1 MRKKA
6 KAKPKAKASRRSKFW
21 PGLLLGG
28 VIAASAV
35 HFVPAWLK
43 DQEQTAGQETT
54 GTSPTPPKGNGAGSS
69 KESAAAPAKAPA
81 QPQPQPQP
89 QPPPVPP
96 AAGGLPFFRD
106 PALAA
111 NLLTRLGM
119 GESYPGSLLWK
130 KADTLGWNAFGVLAT
145 SGSSV
150 ATTGTAGNTVTCLLE
165 STRADR
171 VEALRLIA
179 NVFDPQGEK
188 ATMARFKSLAQAVLN
203 ETRCPVTRQFLDA
216 IDGNLSLQTESSQGR
231 FTLAQ
236 APLAPGTRWELTVES
251 R

>member
-6 KAKPKAKASRRSKFW
+6 KAKPKAKAPRSSKFW

-43 DQEQTAGQETT
+43 DRKQTSGQETA
-54 GTSPTPPKGNGAGSS
+54 GTSTTTSKAKSAGSARD
-69 KESAAAPAKAPA
+69 SAAAPAKAPA
-81 QPQPQPQP
+81 QPQAPA
-89 QPPPVPP
+89 VAK

-130 KADTLGWNAFGVLAT
+130 KADALGWNAFGVLAT
-145 SGSSV
+145 SGSQVS
-150 ATTGTAGNTVTCLLE
+150 TTGPAGNTVSCLLE
-165 STRADR
+165 STRAER
-171 VEALRLIA
+171 VEALRLVA
-179 NVFDPQGEK
+179 NVFDPKGDQ
-188 ATMARFKSLAQAVLN
+188 ATMARFRSLALAVLN
-203 ETRCPVTRQFLDA
+203 ETRCPATRQFLDA
-216 IDGNLSLQTESSQGR
+216 IDGNLSLQTESPQGR

-236 APLAPGTRWELTVES
+236 SRLAPGSRWELTVEA

>member
-6 KAKPKAKASRRSKFW
+6 KAKPKAKAPRSSKFW

-35 HFVPAWLK
+35 HFVPAWIK
-43 DQEQTAGQETT
+43 DRKQTSRQETAGTSTT
-54 GTSPTPPKGNGAGSS
+54 TSRAKSAGSS
-69 KESAAAPAKAPA
+69 KESEAAPAKTKA
-81 QPQPQPQP
+81 QPQA
-89 QPPPVPP
+89 PPVPR

-145 SGSSV
+145 SGSQV
-150 ATTGTAGNTVTCLLE
+150 ATTGPAGNTVTCLLE

-179 NVFDPQGEK
+179 NVFDPKGNQ

>member
-6 KAKPKAKASRRSKFW
+6 KAKPKAKAPRSSKFW

-43 DQEQTAGQETT
+43 DRKQTAGQETT
-54 GTSPTPPKGNGAGSS
+54 GTSTTTSKAKSAGSS
-69 KESAAAPAKAPA
+69 KESEAAPAKAPA
-81 QPQPQPQP
+81 QPQA
-89 QPPPVPP
+89 PPVPQ

-130 KADTLGWNAFGVLAT
+130 KADALGWNAFGVLAT
-145 SGSSV
+145 SGSQVS
-150 ATTGTAGNTVTCLLE
+150 TTGPAGNTVTCLLE

-179 NVFDPQGEK
+179 NVFDPKGNQ

>member
-6 KAKPKAKASRRSKFW
+6 KAKPKAKAPRSSKFW

-43 DQEQTAGQETT
+43 DRKQTAGQETT
-54 GTSPTPPKGNGAGSS
+54 GTSTTTSKAKSAGSS

-81 QPQPQPQP
+81 QPQA
-89 QPPPVPP
+89 PPVPQ

-130 KADTLGWNAFGVLAT
+130 KADALGWNAFGVLAT
-145 SGSSV
+145 SGSQVS
-150 ATTGTAGNTVTCLLE
+150 TTGPAGNTVTCLLE

-179 NVFDPQGEK
+179 NVFDPKGNQ

>member
-6 KAKPKAKASRRSKFW
+6 KAKLKAKPKAKASGPSKFW

-35 HFVPAWLK
+35 HFVPSWLK
-43 DQEQTAGQETT
+43 DQKQAPGQETK
-54 GTSPTPPKGNGAGSS
+54 GTPTTPPTGNGAGSTR
-69 KESAAAPAKAPA
+69 ESAAAPAKAPA
-81 QPQPQPQP
+81 QPQPH
-89 QPPPVPP
+89 PVPKAP
-96 AAGGLPFFRD
+96 GGLPFFRD

-130 KADTLGWNAFGVLAT
+130 KADALGWNAFGVLAT
-145 SGSSV
+145 SGSS
-150 ATTGTAGNTVTCLLE
+150 ASTTGTTGNTVTCLLE
-165 STRADR
+165 SNRADR

-179 NVFDPQGEK
+179 NVFDSKGEK

-203 ETRCPVTRQFLDA
+203 ETHCPVTRQFLDA
-216 IDGNLSLQTESSQGR
+216 IDGNLSLQTQSSQGR

-236 APLAPGTRWELTVES
+236 APLAPGSRWELTVES

>member
-1 MRKKA
+1 M
-6 KAKPKAKASRRSKFW
+6 
-21 PGLLLGG
+21 GG

-35 HFVPAWLK
+35 HFVPSWLK
-43 DQEQTAGQETT
+43 DQKQAPGQETK
-54 GTSPTPPKGNGAGSS
+54 GTPTTPPTGNGAGSTR
-69 KESAAAPAKAPA
+69 ESAAAPAKAPA
-81 QPQPQPQP
+81 QPQPH
-89 QPPPVPP
+89 PVPKAP
-96 AAGGLPFFRD
+96 GGLPFFRD

-130 KADTLGWNAFGVLAT
+130 KADALGWNAFGVLAT
-145 SGSSV
+145 SGSSGS
-150 ATTGTAGNTVTCLLE
+150 TTGTTGNTVTCLLE
-165 STRADR
+165 SNRADR

-179 NVFDPQGEK
+179 NVFDSKGEK

-203 ETRCPVTRQFLDA
+203 ETHCPVTRQFLDA

>member
-6 KAKPKAKASRRSKFW
+6 KAKPKAKAPRSSKFW

-35 HFVPAWLK
+35 HFVPSWLK
-43 DQEQTAGQETT
+43 DRKQTSRQESKGTPTT
-54 GTSPTPPKGNGAGSS
+54 PSKAKVTGSAR
-69 KESAAAPAKAPA
+69 ESEAAPTKAPT
-81 QPQPQPQP
+81 QPQA
-89 QPPPVPP
+89 PPIPKVG
-96 AAGGLPFFRD
+96 GGLPYFRD

-130 KADTLGWNAFGVLAT
+130 KADALGWNAFGVLAT
-145 SGSSV
+145 SGSQVS
-150 ATTGTAGNTVTCLLE
+150 TTGTAGNTVTCLLE

-179 NVFDPQGEK
+179 NVFDPKGNQ

-203 ETRCPVTRQFLDA
+203 ETRCPATRQFLDA
-216 IDGNLSLQTESSQGR
+216 IEGNLSLQTESSQGR

>member
-6 KAKPKAKASRRSKFW
+6 KAKTKAKAPRSSKFW

-35 HFVPAWLK
+35 HFVPSWLK
-43 DQEQTAGQETT
+43 DRKQTSGQESK
-54 GTSPTPPKGNGAGSS
+54 GTSATPSKAKSAGSVRD
-69 KESAAAPAKAPA
+69 SAAAPAKAPT
-81 QPQPQPQP
+81 QPQT
-89 QPPPVPP
+89 PPVPK
-96 AAGGLPFFRD
+96 AAGGLPYFRD

-130 KADTLGWNAFGVLAT
+130 KADALGWNAFGVLAT
-145 SGSSV
+145 SGSQVS
-150 ATTGTAGNTVTCLLE
+150 TTGTAGNTVTCLLE
-165 STRADR
+165 STREDR

-179 NVFDPQGEK
+179 NVFDPKGNQ
-188 ATMARFKSLAQAVLN
+188 ATMARFKSLARAVLN

-216 IDGNLSLQTESSQGR
+216 IDGNLSLQTESPEAR

-236 APLAPGTRWELTVES
+236 TPLAPGTSWELTVKS

>member
-6 KAKPKAKASRRSKFW
+6 KAKPKAKAPRSSKFW
-21 PGLLLGG
+21 SGLLLGG

-35 HFVPAWLK
+35 HFVPSWLK
-43 DQEQTAGQETT
+43 DQKHPPGQENK
-54 GTSPTPPKGNGAGSS
+54 GTRTTPPKGNSAGSTR
-69 KESAAAPAKAPA
+69 ESAAAPAKAQA
-81 QPQPQPQP
+81 QPQA
-89 QPPPVPP
+89 PPVPK

-130 KADTLGWNAFGVLAT
+130 KADALGWNAFGVLAT
-145 SGSSV
+145 SGSQVS
-150 ATTGTAGNTVTCLLE
+150 TTGTAGNTVTCLLE
-165 STRADR
+165 SKRADR

-179 NVFDPQGEK
+179 NVFDPKGNQ
-188 ATMARFKSLAQAVLN
+188 ATMVRFKSLAQAVLN

-216 IDGNLSLQTESSQGR
+216 IDGSLSLQTESPDAR

-236 APLAPGTRWELTVES
+236 TPLAPGTSWELTVKS

>member
-6 KAKPKAKASRRSKFW
+6 KAKPKAKASRSSKFW
-21 PGLLLGG
+21 PGLLFGG

-35 HFVPAWLK
+35 HFVPSWLK
-43 DQEQTAGQETT
+43 DQHQTSGQKTAGTSTT
-54 GTSPTPPKGNGAGSS
+54 PSKAKSAGSS
-69 KESAAAPAKAPA
+69 ARESEAPPTKAPA
-81 QPQPQPQP
+81 QPQA
-89 QPPPVPP
+89 PPVPQ
-96 AAGGLPFFRD
+96 AAGGLSLFRD

-130 KADTLGWNAFGVLAT
+130 KADALGWNAFGVLAT
-145 SGSSV
+145 SGSQVS
-150 ATTGTAGNTVTCLLE
+150 TMGTAGNTVTCLLE

-179 NVFDPQGEK
+179 NVFDPKGNQ

-203 ETRCPVTRQFLDA
+203 ETRCPATRQFLDA
-216 IDGNLSLQTESSQGR
+216 IDGNLSLQTESPDAR

-236 APLAPGTRWELTVES
+236 TPLAPGTSWELTVKA

>member
-6 KAKPKAKASRRSKFW
+6 KAKPKAKAPRSSKFW

-43 DQEQTAGQETT
+43 DRKQTAGQETT
-54 GTSPTPPKGNGAGSS
+54 GTSTTTSQAKSAGNS
-69 KESAAAPAKAPA
+69 KESEAAPAKTKA
-81 QPQPQPQP
+81 QPQA
-89 QPPPVPP
+89 PPVPK

-130 KADTLGWNAFGVLAT
+130 KADALGWNAFGVLAT
-145 SGSSV
+145 SGSQV
-150 ATTGTAGNTVTCLLE
+150 ATTGPAGNTVTCLLE

-179 NVFDPQGEK
+179 NVFDPKGNQ

-216 IDGNLSLQTESSQGR
+216 IDGNLSLQTESPQGR

>member
-6 KAKPKAKASRRSKFW
+6 KAKPKAKAARSSKFW

-43 DQEQTAGQETT
+43 DRKQTAGQETT
-54 GTSPTPPKGNGAGSS
+54 GTSTTTSKAKSAGSS
-69 KESAAAPAKAPA
+69 KESEAAPAKAPA
-81 QPQPQPQP
+81 QPQA
-89 QPPPVPP
+89 PPVPQ

-130 KADTLGWNAFGVLAT
+130 KADALGWNAFGVLAT
-145 SGSSV
+145 SGSQVS
-150 ATTGTAGNTVTCLLE
+150 TTGPAGNTVTCLLE

-179 NVFDPQGEK
+179 NVFDPKGNQ

>member
-6 KAKPKAKASRRSKFW
+6 KAKPKAKAPRSSKFW

-35 HFVPAWLK
+35 HFVPSWLK
-43 DQEQTAGQETT
+43 DRKQTSGQESKGTPTT
-54 GTSPTPPKGNGAGSS
+54 PSKAKSAGSARD
-69 KESAAAPAKAPA
+69 SAAAPAKAPA
-81 QPQPQPQP
+81 QPQA
-89 QPPPVPP
+89 PPVPK
-96 AAGGLPFFRD
+96 AAGGLPYFRD

-130 KADTLGWNAFGVLAT
+130 KADALGWNAFGVVAT
-145 SGSSV
+145 SGSQVS
-150 ATTGTAGNTVTCLLE
+150 TTGTAGNTVTCLLE

-179 NVFDPQGEK
+179 NVFDPKGNQ

-216 IDGNLSLQTESSQGR
+216 IDGNLSLQTESPEAR

-236 APLAPGTRWELTVES
+236 TPLAPGTSWELTVKS

>member
-6 KAKPKAKASRRSKFW
+6 KAKPKAKAPRSSKFW

-43 DQEQTAGQETT
+43 DRKQTAGQETT
-54 GTSPTPPKGNGAGSS
+54 GTSTTTSKAKSAGSS
-69 KESAAAPAKAPA
+69 KESEAAPAKAPA
-81 QPQPQPQP
+81 QPQA
-89 QPPPVPP
+89 PPVPQ

-130 KADTLGWNAFGVLAT
+130 KADALGWNAFGVLAT
-145 SGSSV
+145 SGSQVS
-150 ATTGTAGNTVTCLLE
+150 TTGTAGNTVTCLLE

-179 NVFDPQGEK
+179 NVFDPKGNQV
-188 ATMARFKSLAQAVLN
+188 TMARFKSLAQAVLN

>member
-6 KAKPKAKASRRSKFW
+6 KAKPKAKAPRSSKFW

-35 HFVPAWLK
+35 HFVPSWLK
-43 DQEQTAGQETT
+43 DWKQTPEQATK
-54 GTSPTPPKGNGAGSS
+54 GTPSTPAQGKRAGSS
-69 KESAAAPAKAPA
+69 AKESAAAPAKAPA
-81 QPQPQPQP
+81 PPQA
-89 QPPPVPP
+89 PPVPQ

-145 SGSSV
+145 SGSQVS
-150 ATTGTAGNTVTCLLE
+150 TTGTAGNTVTCLLE
-165 STRADR
+165 STRAER

-179 NVFDPQGEK
+179 NVFDPKGNQ
-188 ATMARFKSLAQAVLN
+188 ATMVRFKSLAQAVLN

-216 IDGNLSLQTESSQGR
+216 IDGSLSLQTESPDAR

-236 APLAPGTRWELTVES
+236 TPLAPGTSWELTVKS